1 MKTISQRALRS
12 LLHSALL
19 IGIAQ
24 LGLAACRALGVEAK
38 IRLCEDS
45 FSTIRGPIVGSLG
58 QESAEKWTAQADL
71 QPGQPKSDRLLA
83 FATAAPEPPRPA
95 EAIGLTPWQGLP
107 ALDPLHVYGPHA
119 GARVCPMCRYGYDA
133 GVLVVLPADTH
144 SDEVAAIAARLLRLP
159 PSAADSGED
168 VYVDS
173 AASAAARFRRFV
185 LFAGAPSADALG
197 AAAQPG
203 LQVALLDGRWLQ
215 EAEAALARPVRE
227 SAWGYVFAQRRLLY
241 GFDPLS
247 AATQIEP
254 LQAHAR
260 YALQLLAEHYPQ
272 PLQSDDPDLPRGLL
286 WMAPNRLGE
295 VLHAGTGDSASELCF
310 ERIEGQPVAHALVEA
325 AVAVGGPMRLQ
336 WASSRADGCVRVLGD
351 TRDSLGLRVFE
362 PLQPTLKFDLPANEL
377 AQAQVRVLRAA
388 SEPPAP
394 APAVPVLGPCEGCE
408 RALLGLP
415 TALSAQARIAAAD
428 TPGTRLRIE
437 GVVRN
442 REGAP
447 VPGVLVYAYQTDSHG
462 RYPQPTWLQPELRAH
477 GALRGWAV
485 SDAAGRYRFDTVR
498 PGAYPEGG
506 EPEHVHMHLIEPGR
520 CTYYLDDLVFA
531 DDPLLHGRHRRDPER
546 ARGGSG
552 IVQPQRDDA
561 GGWRVV
567 RDLVPGENIEGYAR
581 CGET

>member
-1 MKTISQRALRS
+1 MKITSQQTPRPR
-12 LLHSALL
+12 LHSALL

-24 LGLAACRALGVEAK
+24 LGLA
-38 IRLCEDS
+38 
-45 FSTIRGPIVGSLG
+45 
-58 QESAEKWTAQADL
+58 
-71 QPGQPKSDRLLA
+71 
-83 FATAAPEPPRPA
+83 FATAATEPPRPA

-168 VYVDS
+168 VNVDS

-203 LQVALLDGRWLQ
+203 LQVALQ

-254 LQAHAR
+254 LQAHAG

-286 WMAPNRLGE
+286 WMAPDRLGE

-325 AVAVGGPMRLQ
+325 AVAVGGPTRLQ
-336 WASSRADGCVRVLGD
+336 WARSRADGCVRVLGD
-351 TRDSLGLRVFE
+351 TRDALGLRVFE

-408 RALLGLP
+408 PALLGLP
-415 TALSAQARIAAAD
+415 TALSAQARIAGAD

-437 GVVRN
+437 GRVRS

-581 CGET
+581 CDET